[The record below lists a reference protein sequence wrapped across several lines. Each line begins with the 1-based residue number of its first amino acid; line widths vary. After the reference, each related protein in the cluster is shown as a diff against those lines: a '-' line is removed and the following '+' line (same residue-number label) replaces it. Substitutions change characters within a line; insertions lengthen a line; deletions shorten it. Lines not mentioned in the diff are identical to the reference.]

1 MRRVAN
7 GLEILDRPTPAAE
20 RAASLADVEWL
31 NARFGGDAL
40 TLRWVARALA
50 GLPGGRP
57 VRVLDVGAG
66 GGALAVRL
74 VEWGRRSRRAIRVLA
89 LDRDPDSARLARAAA
104 AAYPEIAVVCG
115 DASAL
120 PVRRGGVDLVVS
132 VLTLH
137 HLAPENAAGALG
149 EMARAGRLGFV
160 VNDLWRARL
169 GVFLVWLTTR
179 LLRCHRISR
188 HDGPLSV
195 RRSYSPPEIRAL
207 AQRARVSRLEVRR
220 YPWLARVI
228 TVGGNRS

>member
-1 MRRVAN
+1 
-7 GLEILDRPTPAAE
+7 
-20 RAASLADVEWL
+20 
-31 NARFGGDAL
+31 
-40 TLRWVARALA
+40 
-50 GLPGGRP
+50 
-57 VRVLDVGAG
+57 
-66 GGALAVRL
+66 
-74 VEWGRRSRRAIRVLA
+74 
-89 LDRDPDSARLARAAA
+89 
-104 AAYPEIAVVCG
+104 VCG

-149 EMARAGRLGFV
+149 EMARAGRLGFI

-195 RRSYSPPEIRAL
+195 RRSYSPPEIRRL
-207 AQRARVSRLEVRR
+207 AERARVSRLEVRR

-228 TVGGNRS
+228 TVGGNSS

>member
-7 GLEILDRPTPAAE
+7 GLEMLDRPTPAAE
-20 RAASLADVEWL
+20 RAASLADVERL

-132 VLTLH
+132 VLTLRRAALGAAEL
-137 HLAPENAAGALG
+137 LAPRDP
-149 EMARAGRLGFV
+149 RAGG
-160 VNDLWRARL
+160 
-169 GVFLVWLTTR
+169 
-179 LLRCHRISR
+179 
-188 HDGPLSV
+188 DGPGLAARGAALS
-195 RRSYSPPEIRAL
+195 L
-207 AQRARVSRLEVRR
+207 
-220 YPWLARVI
+220 
-228 TVGGNRS
+228 VGPRDHGGRQPLV

>member
-1 MRRVAN
+1 MRRVEN

-20 RAASLADVEWL
+20 RAASLADIERL

-57 VRVLDVGAG
+57 VCVLDVGAG

-89 LDRDPDSARLARAAA
+89 LDSDPESARLARAAA

-137 HLAPENAAGALG
+137 HLPPENAAGALG
-149 EMARAGRLGFV
+149 EMARAGRLGFI

-195 RRSYSPPEIRAL
+195 RRSYSPPEIRRL
-207 AQRARVSRLEVRR
+207 AERARVSRLEVRR

-228 TVGGNRS
+228 TVGGNSS

>member
-1 MRRVAN
+1 MRRVEN
-7 GLEILDRPTPAAE
+7 GLEMLDRPTPAAE
-20 RAASLADVEWL
+20 RAASLADVERL

-40 TLRWVARALA
+40 TLRWVTRALA

-57 VRVLDVGAG
+57 VRILDVGAG

-74 VEWGRRSRRAIRVLA
+74 VEWGRRSRRTVRVLA

-120 PVRRGGVDLVVS
+120 PVRR
-132 VLTLH
+132 
-137 HLAPENAAGALG
+137 
-149 EMARAGRLGFV
+149 
-160 VNDLWRARL
+160 
-169 GVFLVWLTTR
+169 
-179 LLRCHRISR
+179 
-188 HDGPLSV
+188 
-195 RRSYSPPEIRAL
+195 SYSPPEIRAL
-207 AQRARVSRLEVRR
+207 AEMARVSRLEVRR